1 MKRSLL
7 ILLALLLVLGSASYA
22 EENTEKA
29 AGKAP
34 DLFDIWDYNG
44 ESMTWL
50 CSATPVT
57 EGIVM
62 APASALPD
70 SAEHLVL
77 SDGQSLWEIQA
88 MLPDETGS
96 IAMMVYDAEKTPA
109 RYGAWALMPLGG
121 STDAS
126 TCTVRFGDALGSR
139 INRAVLYAEEITW
152 SGQRCYLLTLSDEAP
167 VGSPVLSAAGELAGM
182 IVSEYAEGKNRYV
195 VLPSDGVASTLNT
208 LSALMLNMSM
218 SGQAP
223 EGLAVIQEKNL
234 VTVNWKDMALPE
246 KAEGE
251 EIYLVIYDVGNSY
264 LNYFTAETDNR
275 SISVVL
281 TPGRTYLFGIGAFRS
296 APDTVPQPYATCTI
310 PAAKQLTEYSFHSE
324 TCAIA
329 VSEGE
334 KLADGEKPVP
344 VAAEEITE
352 ELLRS
357 GRSWFYSWS
366 TYEVTETIS
375 DRTLLVTLTDPNDV
389 NYRYESGWVY
399 DPGFMKED
407 IWYVS
412 MNETGLTG
420 RLDISGY
427 PKGVYEIAFYVDGDL
442 ADSFTFELK

>member
-251 EIYLVIYDVGNSY
+251 EIYLVIYDMGNSY
-264 LNYFTAETDNR
+264 LNYFPAETDNR

-281 TPGRTYLFGIGAFRS
+281 TPGRTYISGILASKGMPGELPARYAVTELPAAEKLTSYHFRS
-296 APDTVPQPYATCTI
+296 QI
-310 PAAKQLTEYSFHSE
+310 
-324 TCAIA
+324 CAL
-329 VSEGE
+329 VES
-334 KLADGEKPVP
+334 DRTPVP
-344 VAAEEITE
+344 LT
-352 ELLRS
+352 
-357 GRSWFYSWS
+357 
-366 TYEVTETIS
+366 EVTEEQLHSGKLYFYSKSSYIVERTIEDLS
-375 DRTLLVTLTDPNDV
+375 LLVTLTDPNGQ
-389 NYRYESGWVY
+389 NYRYLSSWIY
-399 DPGFMKED
+399 DPSYMKND
-407 IWYVS
+407 AWGIQLS
-412 MNETGLTG
+412 ETGL
-420 RLDISGY
+420 LEMLNQDGY
-427 PKGVYEIAFYVDGDL
+427 PKGTYELAMYIGGEL
-442 ADSFTFELK
+442 ADSSAFELK